1 MPIRVSLFG
10 SVPFVS
16 RWGISVA
23 AKEGKEAKAS
33 FCQLAICQQGGR
45 WRVKRDSLSV
55 GSHCQGQRLCL
66 KAFLM
71 NAIEA
76 ARLAF

>member
-10 SVPFVS
+10 SVPFAS

-23 AKEGKEAKAS
+23 AKQGKGS
-33 FCQLAICQQGGR
+33 CQQFVCTGGGAGQ
-45 WRVKRDSLSV
+45 SV
-55 GSHCQGQRLCL
+55 SSHCQGQRLCL

-71 NAIEA
+71 NVIEA

>member
-10 SVPFVS
+10 LVPFAS

-23 AKEGKEAKAS
+23 AKQGKGS
-33 FCQLAICQQGGR
+33 CQQFVSTGGGG
-45 WRVKRDSLSV
+45 LAGQSV
-55 GSHCQGQRLCL
+55 SSHCQGQRLCL